1 MTDEPSYQAEIAS
14 MTAMILAGG
23 LGTRLREET
32 EFKPKP
38 MVRIGTQPILW
49 HIMKLY
55 RKFGVRRFI
64 VCLGY
69 RGDVI
74 RDYFLRHRLE
84 QSDFEVDLS
93 TGDIDILSPN
103 LSDDWKVVLAE
114 TGAATSTGGRVLR
127 ALPYITGERF
137 FLTYGDGLCDVD
149 IAAVYRYHREA
160 GRLATVTAVH
170 PTARFGELDIGN
182 GLAEGFLEKPQV
194 RQGWINGGFFVMERD
209 AVAGFSG
216 DEVNLETDILEKLS
230 ADQQL
235 AAYQHSGFWQ
245 CMDTYRETQMLN
257 EMWAS
262 GTAPWA

>member
-1 MTDEPSYQAEIAS
+1 MTDEAAIQAEIAS
-14 MTAMILAGG
+14 MTAVILAGG

-49 HIMKLY
+49 HIMRLY
-55 RKFGVRRFI
+55 RKFGVKRFI

-84 QSDFEVDLS
+84 QSDFEIDLAS
-93 TGDIDILSPN
+93 GDIDILSPN

-127 ALPYITGERF
+127 ALPYVKGERF

-149 IAAVYRYHREA
+149 ISEVYRYHRTS
-160 GRLATVTAVH
+160 GKLATVTAVH
-170 PTARFGELDIGN
+170 PTARFGELDINDGV
-182 GLAEGFLEKPQV
+182 AEKFLEKPQI
-194 RQGWINGGFFVMERD
+194 RQGWINGGFFVLERAALD
-209 AVAGFSG
+209 GFSG
-216 DEVNLETDILEKLS
+216 DETNLENDVLETLS
-230 ADQQL
+230 SRQQL
-235 AAYQHSGFWQ
+235 AAFQHDGFWQ
-245 CMDTYRETQMLN
+245 CMDTFRETQMLN
-257 EMWAS
+257 EMWTK
-262 GTAPWA
+262 GEAPWA